1 MDTKT
6 TPHLRVTTR
15 RYVVVR
21 DIDGVLGEKG
31 KIVPEHRLLVAKK
44 LGRPLAKDE
53 FVHHKNLDKTDN
65 RLENLMILS
74 PKQHAFIHRVENRKK
89 HEKQFTFVE
98 CLLLTKIAVENRK
111 HGNYT
116 CKRID
121 WSKSDAE

>member
-1 MDTKT
+1 VDTKT
-6 TPHLRVTTR
+6 TPYLRVTAN
-15 RYVVVR
+15 RYVDVR

-31 KIVPEHRLLVAKK
+31 KIVREHRLLMAKK

-65 RLENLMILS
+65 RLENLVILS
-74 PKQHAFIHRVENRKK
+74 PKQHAFIHRWENRKK